1 MSSPEPER
9 WSQRWI
15 AEQQRERAKHG
26 GRLVGA
32 VLLPCIAAL
41 FSVEAAFVL
50 GVPCA
55 YVAWKELKAV
65 WPYL

>member
-15 AEQQRERAKHG
+15 VKQMRGQAKHG
-26 GRLVGA
+26 SRLVGA
-32 VLLPCIAAL
+32 ILLPSIAAL
-41 FSVEAAFVL
+41 FALEMAVVL
-50 GVPCA
+50 AIPCA
-55 YVAWKELKAV
+55 YVVWKELKAV